1 MPPIVES
8 FPPIARADA
17 RLLILG
23 SMPGV
28 ASLRAEQYYAHPQ
41 NLFWKILGQI
51 LGFDP
56 KAPYAER
63 VACLQEAGIALWDVL
78 ASCRRPGSLD
88 SDIHADSAVA
98 NDLSGFLASHPGIW
112 RICFN
117 GATAETM
124 FRRHVLPQLARP
136 DIETLRL
143 PSTSPA
149 NASIPLQQKME
160 GWSQALRGLVPA
172 VQGSPKPVKVR

>member
-1 MPPIVES
+1 MPSIVES
-8 FPPIARADA
+8 FPPIARTDA
-17 RLLILG
+17 HLLILG

-28 ASLRAEQYYAHPQ
+28 ASLRAGQYYAHPQ
-41 NLFWKILGQI
+41 NLFWKMIGQI

-63 VACLQEAGIALWDVL
+63 VVCLQDAGIALWDVL

-88 SDIHADSAVA
+88 ADIHAASVVA
-98 NDLSGFLASHPGIW
+98 NDLPGFLATYPGIA

-160 GWSQALRGLVPA
+160 AWHAALSCAMFNPSL
-172 VQGSPKPVKVR
+172 

>member
-8 FPPIARADA
+8 FPPIARPDA
-17 RLLILG
+17 RLLVLG
-23 SMPGV
+23 SMPGA

-98 NDLSGFLASHPGIW
+98 NDLADFLARHHGIK

-124 FRRHVLPQLARP
+124 FRRHVLPQLLASGIS
-136 DIETLRL
+136 IETVRL

-149 NASIPLQQKME
+149 NASIPLQQKMDA
-160 GWSQALRGLVPA
+160 WYAAL
-172 VQGSPKPVKVR
+172 S